1 MQHRGEPDVG
11 WVGFGG
17 ALAAVLGICLIVW
30 PSIGAKT
37 IGILIGLWLIL
48 TGLLLLFLAWQRDK
62 LEALAEESPVEV
74 VVVEERI
81 EPLIP

>member
-1 MQHRGEPDVG
+1 MSTASLLPSRSSFLVRGLLFLVR
-11 WVGFGG
+11 
-17 ALAAVLGICLIVW
+17 
-30 PSIGAKT
+30 
-37 IGILIGLWLIL
+37 
-48 TGLLLLFLAWQRDK
+48 LLLLFLAWQRDK

>member
-1 MQHRGEPDVG
+1 MSTASLLPSRSSFLVRG
-11 WVGFGG
+11 
-17 ALAAVLGICLIVW
+17 
-30 PSIGAKT
+30 
-37 IGILIGLWLIL
+37 
-48 TGLLLLFLAWQRDK
+48 LLFLAWQRDK